1 VYQVV
6 DVAVCWNY
14 LVVADTQHV
23 TKYGLVNNKPGLGKA
38 LKGVSNGKERGWWG
52 WG

>member
-1 VYQVV
+1 MV

-23 TKYGLVNNKPGLGKA
+23 TKYGLVNNKPGLGKQHREWAA
-38 LKGVSNGKERGWWG
+38 LHRFRWKIML
-52 WG
+52 